1 MLNQI
6 LKDRGVPA
14 LKSRDEMLDI
24 MQKEVYGY
32 LPPKPDRLEWTV
44 KNNYIGA
51 FCAGKAT
58 AQYVEL
64 TAYWGEK
71 SFKFPF
77 VAAIPTAKGPHPFFV
92 HINFRPQVPDRY
104 MHTEEIIDNG
114 FACLSFCYEDVTKD
128 NGDFTNG
135 LAGVLYENGERGI
148 HDAGK
153 IAMWAWAAQRV
164 MDYAQ
169 QEERLDKSC
178 AIVCGHSRLGK
189 TALLCGATDERFQF
203 AHSNDSGCSGAA
215 ITRDKE
221 GETVE
226 VITRVF
232 PFWFCENYK
241 QYANRESDMPFDQH
255 YLIASVAPRYAYVA
269 SAWEDKWADPA
280 SEMLSCVAA
289 SGAYEK
295 MGLTGFVC
303 ENRLPVIGD
312 EYHDGNIGFHCRA
325 GLHYFSRE
333 DWNRLT
339 SFINKKRGSQG

>member
-1 MLNQI
+1 MLKET
-6 LKDRGVPA
+6 LTERGVPA
-14 LKSRDEMLDI
+14 LRTREEMLEI
-24 MQKEVYGY
+24 MQREVYGY
-32 LPPKPDRLEWTV
+32 IPPKPDRLEWTV

-77 VAAIPTAKGPHPFFV
+77 IATIPTAPGPHPFFI
-92 HINFRPQVPDRY
+92 HINFRPNVPDRY
-104 MHTEEIIDNG
+104 MHSEEIVDNG

-128 NGDFTNG
+128 NADFTSG
-135 LAGVLYENGERGI
+135 LAGVLYENGERGT

-164 MDYAQ
+164 MDYA
-169 QEERLDKSC
+169 EKEDRLDKSC

-189 TALLCGATDERFQF
+189 TALLCGATDERFKF
-203 AHSNDSGCSGAA
+203 VHSNNSGCSGAA

-289 SGAYEK
+289 TPAYEK
-295 MGLTGFVC
+295 FGLNGLVS
-303 ENRLPVIGD
+303 EDRLPQIGD
-312 EYHDGNIGFHCRA
+312 LWHDGNVGYHLRS

-333 DWNRLT
+333 DWNKLIA
-339 SFINKKRGSQG
+339 FINQKMENKK